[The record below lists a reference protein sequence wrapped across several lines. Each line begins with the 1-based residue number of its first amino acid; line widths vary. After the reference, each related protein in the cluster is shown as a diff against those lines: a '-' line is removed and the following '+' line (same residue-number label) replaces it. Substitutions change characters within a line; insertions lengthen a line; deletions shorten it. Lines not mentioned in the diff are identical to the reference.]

1 MGSGQAGASRDRGGG
16 GGIREG
22 YLGVGGKVGAAGRGG
37 LWISGRGGRRGRR
50 GRDVRPDRCVRCGP
64 RTRQDLRWVLKEAA
78 GGLPGGVVKVDVNL
92 PDARDPPT
100 TVGWGRARR
109 ESAMPTIRGV
119 LRLGELLKARG
130 ALTEAQVQEI
140 LETQK
145 RRGRPFGDLAER
157 MFGVRPEVVEDAW
170 AEQYAQMAD
179 HVDAMRLRPE
189 PEALRLIEGD
199 LAREFGVLPVEINGD
214 EVMVCTTAE
223 NLARALRFVGWRI
236 GKPAYFVIADGEKL
250 ERAIARSYAA

>member
-1 MGSGQAGASRDRGGG
+1 
-16 GGIREG
+16 
-22 YLGVGGKVGAAGRGG
+22 
-37 LWISGRGGRRGRR
+37 
-50 GRDVRPDRCVRCGP
+50 
-64 RTRQDLRWVLKEAA
+64 
-78 GGLPGGVVKVDVNL
+78 
-92 PDARDPPT
+92 
-100 TVGWGRARR
+100 
-109 ESAMPTIRGV
+109 MPTIRGV

-140 LETQK
+140 LDTQR

-157 MFGVRPEVVEDAW
+157 MFGVRPEIVEDAW

-179 HVDAMRLRPE
+179 HVDPARLRPE
-189 PEALRLIEGD
+189 ADALKLIEPEQ
-199 LAREFGVLPVEINGD
+199 AREFTVLPVEINGD

-236 GKPAYFVIADGEKL
+236 GKPAYFVLADSEKL